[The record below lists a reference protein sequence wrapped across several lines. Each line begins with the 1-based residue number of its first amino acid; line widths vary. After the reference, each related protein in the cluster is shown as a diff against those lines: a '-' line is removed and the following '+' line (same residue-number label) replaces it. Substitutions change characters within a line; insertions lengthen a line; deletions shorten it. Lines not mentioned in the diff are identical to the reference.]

1 MVERTSCDR
10 DIRVGYTQTALHIL
24 NPYHISWQRCTGC
37 LFPGADAVA
46 CESRYQR
53 KMIQCA
59 RQLVKRFR
67 FVLNAPAAVNGLRRT
82 VAFYAFH
89 SHVDLD
95 QSVEKSQSI
104 FIRAMCAHKLPASK
118 WSRHWCFKHLHIDY
132 KYQTCDADLH
142 PNYQLQTRTR
152 RKTVPNSTN
161 NNNYVIQNNA
171 NTFIY
176 STQAT

>member
-1 MVERTSCDR
+1 MCFNSVTSPTRVAIQPASFASR
-10 DIRVGYTQTALHIL
+10 DTSEKWYNVLDNGLRH
-24 NPYHISWQRCTGC
+24 
-37 LFPGADAVA
+37 
-46 CESRYQR
+46 
-53 KMIQCA
+53 
-59 RQLVKRFR
+59 R